1 MTRGKWTSLQ
11 RVVERNS
18 LNIAVE
24 WHFSKEDLLWLS
36 GFVTSF
42 LLETWSLVMFLL
54 ELFLN
59 FMVLKWPFPTFLFSG
74 QKLWITRC
82 WRQSKQT
89 QTPSWT
95 ERSLTTARWGC
106 RPLSHLTIQGLFDAV
121 LKMKMY
127 LNFFIIVLLSSS
139 LVQLSKSNSHYHKI
153 FKEISKD
160 EQLRQSES
168 LLIQTNHSTLNTEW
182 SFRVWCH

>member
-95 ERSLTTARWGC
+95 ERSLTTARWGVTFYRYPVWQSRVC
-106 RPLSHLTIQGLFDAV
+106 LMQFWRWKCTWT
-121 LKMKMY
+121 
-127 LNFFIIVLLSSS
+127 SSS
-139 LVQLSKSNSHYHKI
+139 LCFFLLLWFSFQRATATTIKYLRRSAKTSSSDRVSLYWSK
-153 FKEISKD
+153 
-160 EQLRQSES
+160 
-168 LLIQTNHSTLNTEW
+168 QTIPP
-182 SFRVWCH
+182 